1 MYNNKHPFY
10 ICHSIAPHWCLC
22 GNSGSSNAFGLSLFA
37 INLLSLNSKFT
48 RYKKTKIQNAIIKEG
63 TKPVMGK
70 VYGEVLYDYD
80 TACHKVE

>member
-22 GNSGSSNAFGLSLFA
+22 VNNRSSNAFGLSLFA
-37 INLLSLNSKFT
+37 INLLSLNWKLT
-48 RYKKTKIQNAIIKEG
+48 RYKKTKIQNAIMKEG
-63 TKPVMGK
+63 TKQVVGK
-70 VYGEVLYDYD
+70 YLGEVLYDYD

>member
-1 MYNNKHPFY
+1 M
-10 ICHSIAPHWCLC
+10 
-22 GNSGSSNAFGLSLFA
+22 FA
-37 INLLSLNSKFT
+37 INLLSLNLKFT

-63 TKPVMGK
+63 TKPVVGK